1 MTFSRLFQPGNRA
14 NPKIFDKD
22 YLFLRT
28 LTKELKCALTGINDE
43 NLSILDVGSTNR
55 PYFSLFK
62 GKHRRYLSLDI
73 ERPKVKPGI
82 VGEAQYLPI
91 ASSSVDVCLCT
102 QVLEHVEDPTKVVSE
117 LARVLKEGGILLLS
131 THGVF
136 HYHPYP
142 HDYWRWTAEGLDK
155 IIREYFPDVTIKPNG
170 GTMLLLFHI
179 IGRGLFFV
187 ADRSPFTRALK
198 YTLYPAINALGLI
211 ADYLVKDDS
220 LSMNYL
226 AVAIK

>member
-1 MTFSRLFQPGNRA
+1 MALSRLFRPGTRA

-28 LTKELKCALTGINDE
+28 LTKELKRALAGVNDE
-43 NLSILDVGSTNR
+43 HLSILDVGSTNG
-55 PYFSLFK
+55 PYLSLLT
-62 GKHRRYLSLDI
+62 GKYRRYLTIDI
-73 ERPKVKPGI
+73 ETPKVKPGI
-82 VGEAQYLPI
+82 LGEAQYLPI
-91 ASSSVDVCLCT
+91 ASGSVDVCLCT
-102 QVLEHVEDPTKVVSE
+102 QVLEHVENPSKVVSE

-142 HDYWRWTAEGLDK
+142 HDYWRWTPEGLDK
-155 IIREYFPDVTIKPNG
+155 IIRQYFADVTIKPNG

-179 IGRGLFFV
+179 IGRGIFFI
-187 ADRSPFTRALK
+187 ADRSLFIRVLQ
-198 YTLYPAINALGLI
+198 YTLYPAINILGLI
-211 ADYLVKDDS
+211 ADKLVKDHS

>member
-1 MTFSRLFQPGNRA
+1 MALSRLFQPGTRA

-22 YLFLRT
+22 YLFLRS
-28 LTKELKCALTGINDE
+28 LTKELKCTMTGINDE
-43 NLSILDVGSTNR
+43 DLSILDVGSTNS
-55 PYFSLFK
+55 PYLSLFK
-62 GKHRRYLSLDI
+62 GKHRCYLTIDI
-73 ERPKVKPGI
+73 ETPKVKPGI
-82 VGEAQYLPI
+82 VAEAQYLPI

-102 QVLEHVEDPTKVVSE
+102 QVLEHVENPNKVLSE
-117 LARVLKEGGILLLS
+117 LARVLKEGGTLLLS

-142 HDYWRWTAEGLDK
+142 HDYWRWTPEGLDK
-155 IIREYFPDVTIKPNG
+155 IIRQYFADVTIKPNG

-179 IGRGLFFV
+179 IGRGVFFI
-187 ADRSPFTRALK
+187 ADRSLFIRVLQ
-198 YTLYPAINALGLI
+198 YTLYPAINILGLI
-211 ADYLVKDDS
+211 ADKLVKDHS